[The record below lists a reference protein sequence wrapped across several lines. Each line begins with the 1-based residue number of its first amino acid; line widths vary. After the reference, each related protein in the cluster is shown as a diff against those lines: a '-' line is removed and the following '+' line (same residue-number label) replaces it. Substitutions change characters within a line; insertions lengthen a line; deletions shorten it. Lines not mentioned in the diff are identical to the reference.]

1 MNSIAKGAIGLGGVG
16 TATGGGILANHL
28 INSKEE
34 RNLSSKLKEDKFT
47 LLNLDVSKQESDDS
61 KWQTIFT
68 SYATLTTDKA
78 NLKIGN
84 LTLNSAGDKNAGI
97 KQLKEV
103 CSSLL
108 NTQPESSDFD
118 KNYQLASQW
127 CVEPISVGS
136 ILQKRGI
143 TYLDTTGSENSK
155 EWGEIA
161 KEYEK
166 IQTESKKPLS
176 EVTWTQVAS
185 EDYSTNITA
194 IKGACNTRKAKSSH
208 QEGFLDALK
217 EAQSWCSI
225 TSKNR

>member
-16 TATGGGILANHL
+16 TATGEGILANHL

-34 RNLSSKLKEDKFT
+34 RNLSSKLKEDKFI

-68 SYATLTTDKA
+68 SYEALTTDKA

-84 LTLNSAGDKNAGI
+84 LTLTSGDKNAGI
-97 KQLKEV
+97 KQLKEA

-127 CVEPISVGS
+127 CVEPISVES

-166 IQTESKKPLS
+166 IQTEAKKPLS
-176 EVTWTQVAS
+176 EVTWTQVTS
-185 EDYSTNITA
+185 NNYSANITA
-194 IKGACNTRKAKSSH
+194 IKEACKKRKEKSSH
-208 QEGFLDALK
+208 QEGFSDALK